1 VAGAPRVRAVARG
14 HATGIGMRKTEP
26 TTAHFGRAEVER
38 RGRFGQAG
46 AGLPIGIVVYRP
58 S

>member
-1 VAGAPRVRAVARG
+1 
-14 HATGIGMRKTEP
+14 MRKTEP